1 MLTTL
6 TPLPPSLSPRGP
18 TVRIIAIND
27 VYSLANLPRL
37 RTLVEHH
44 RATAPADLFIV
55 ALAGDF
61 VAPSIL
67 SSLDSGRG
75 MVECMKMVGV
85 THAIFGN
92 HEDDISVEALRDR
105 VAELGAVWLSTNL
118 DFEPP
123 LPRSQ
128 VLTVGRVRFGLVG
141 VVMTDPGSYRRP
153 PFGGGA
159 FVPANGA
166 ARAEASR
173 LIREEGCACV
183 IPITHQPADE
193 DRELARE
200 QRDPPFPL
208 IIGGHEHVV
217 VLEQVENTKL
227 VKAGSDAFHA
237 AVIDLAWS
245 AIAPRTGEL
254 DLPEVR
260 IRIDDVASYAEDE
273 ALRAVVDAHMS
284 TVHELE
290 GATLLELEPGRTL
303 SSVGARAQQTSIG
316 ALVCNAVR
324 DALGADGCVINGGG
338 IRGARTYETRI
349 TYGDLKTEVPFDN
362 EVVVATMPGRVL
374 RDAISVSR
382 NLAPAESGSFLQ
394 VDDGI
399 TVDAHGLV
407 TAIGGTPLELDGAY
421 PIAIVRN
428 LLVGLDHIEPLVVWA
443 REHPESVP
451 PVGCGRET
459 KQIIVEAFSIALWRT
474 MGGFDAVDTDH
485 DGSVTEADVFAA
497 MGRGTSAGVSRLAAQ
512 LVIAAL
518 DTNHDLII
526 SRDEGL
532 GPPAKPKRDRPQD

>member
-1 MLTTL
+1 LTHH
-6 TPLPPSLSPRGP
+6 PPPPSPRGP
-18 TVRIIAIND
+18 TVRIIAIGD

-37 RTLVEHH
+37 RTLVDHH
-44 RATAPADLFIV
+44 RATAPADLFLV
-55 ALAGDF
+55 VLAGDF

-92 HEDDISVEALRDR
+92 HEDDISVDALRAR

-123 LPRSQ
+123 LPKSQ

-141 VVMTDPGSYRRP
+141 VVMTDPSSYRRP
-153 PFGGGA
+153 PFGGGT
-159 FVPANGA
+159 FVPANAA
-166 ARAEASR
+166 ARTEAAR
-173 LIREEGCACV
+173 LIHEEGCACV
-183 IPITHQPADE
+183 IPLTHQPADE
-193 DRELARE
+193 DRDLARE

-217 VLEQVENTKL
+217 ILDQVESTKL

-237 AVIDLAWS
+237 AVIDLAWP
-245 AIAPRTGEL
+245 AVAPRYGES

-260 IRIDDVASYAEDE
+260 IRIDDVAGYAEDE
-273 ALRAVVDAHMS
+273 ALRALVNVHMS
-284 TVHELE
+284 TVRELE
-290 GATLLELEPGRTL
+290 GATLLELALGRTL
-303 SSVGARAQQTSIG
+303 SSVGARAQQTSMG

-324 DALGADGCVINGGG
+324 DALGTDGCVINGGG
-338 IRGARTYETRI
+338 IRGARTYDKRI
-349 TYGDLKTEVPFDN
+349 TYGDIKTEVPFDN

-374 RDAISVSR
+374 RAAIAVSR
-382 NLAPAESGSFLQ
+382 SLAPAESGSFLQ

-399 TVDAHGLV
+399 TVDAHGVL
-407 TAIGGTPLELDGAY
+407 TAIGGAPLELDGAY
-421 PIAIVRN
+421 AIAIVRN

-443 REHPESVP
+443 REHPESIP

-485 DGSVTEADVFAA
+485 DGFVTEADVFAA
-497 MGRGTSAGVSRLAAQ
+497 MGRGGADGASRLAAQ

-518 DTNHDLII
+518 DTNHDLVI
-526 SRDEGL
+526 SREEGA
-532 GPPAKPKRDRPQD
+532 GPSAKPKRVRPHE